1 MKKNKLSKQFY
12 IIFTVVIGFTS
23 LFFTLGMNY
32 IFEEFRISQ
41 NIQQLE
47 SYGKNLSQIITN
59 YEQTIDS
66 EFNGFFLYCHNFLL
80 FNCQTAIHV
89 LYVSVS

>member
-32 IFEEFRISQ
+32 IFEEFRMGQ

-59 YEQTIDS
+59 YEHTIDS
-66 EFNGFFLYCHNFLL
+66 EFNGFFLYKNNYAQLLIIFKLFL
-80 FNCQTAIHV
+80 
-89 LYVSVS
+89 